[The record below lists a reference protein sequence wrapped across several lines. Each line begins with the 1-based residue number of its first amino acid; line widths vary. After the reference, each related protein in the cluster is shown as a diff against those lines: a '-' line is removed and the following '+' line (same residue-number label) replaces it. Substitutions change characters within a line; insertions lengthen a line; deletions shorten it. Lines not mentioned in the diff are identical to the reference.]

1 MDTLDTI
8 VSATRRFL
16 CTHRRFVTAG
26 VLLLLLASMGGWK
39 PRAQAPSGEGA
50 KYRFDPSWPK
60 PLSGVRDTQ
69 GVMRPQVSGGVGT
82 HCIDS
87 QDHIFQFNRRYI
99 ELGLIGL
106 RPDDPRRNPR
116 TGTVAAAPVV
126 EFDFEGNVVNAWGD
140 PSLTPQGMSAVLPQG
155 THGCFVD
162 YEGNV
167 WVGGNSDGIVQK
179 WSHDGKKMLLQIG
192 TKGVCDGPP
201 TIASNTPYP
210 TCGAPGTNTSRTL
223 LNEPAKVAVDSN
235 PDPVTRERGSV
246 YIADGYGN
254 HRVVVFNSRGQ
265 YVRQWGAAGT
275 GVGQFYPTGGGHPH
289 CVVLGNDSLVYVC
302 DRSGNRIQVFDRT
315 GTLKRAMYVV
325 PAGTSV
331 SGDTKVERAVS
342 DIAFSPDREQRYMFV
357 LYYGCGCDSPE
368 GGRVYIASRE
378 TGAILGTFGEP
389 GPGPGQFLSAHSI
402 TVDSK
407 GNVYVGESPMGQRT
421 QRFLKIAD

>member
-1 MDTLDTI
+1 MDTLDT
-8 VSATRRFL
+8 VERTARRFL
-16 CTHRRFVTAG
+16 YTHRRFATAG
-26 VLLLLLASMGGWK
+26 VLLLVLASMGGWR
-39 PRAQAPSGEGA
+39 PRAQTPAGEGA

-60 PLSGVRDTQ
+60 PLPGVKDAQ
-69 GVMRPQVSGGVGT
+69 GVMRPQVTGGVGT

-87 QDHIFQFNRRYI
+87 HDHTFQFNRRYI
-99 ELGLIGL
+99 ELGLVGL

-116 TGTVAAAPVV
+116 PGTVAAAPVV
-126 EFDFEGNVVNAWGD
+126 EFDFEGNVVNAWGE

-162 YEGNV
+162 YEGNL

-201 TIASNTPYP
+201 TIAPKTPYP

-223 LNEPAKVAVDSN
+223 LNEPAKIAVDPN

-265 YVRQWGAAGT
+265 YVRQWGSAGT
-275 GVGQFYPTGGGHPH
+275 GGAQFYPTGGGHPH

-302 DRSGNRIQVFDRT
+302 DRSGNRVQVFDRT
-315 GTLKRAMYVV
+315 GTLKRVMYVV

-331 SGDTKVERAVS
+331 SGGTKVERAVS

-368 GGRVYIASRE
+368 GGRVYIVSRE

-389 GPGPGQFLSAHSI
+389 GPRPGQFLSAHSI

-407 GNVYVGESPMGQRT
+407 GNVYVGESPMGERT